1 MKSLFNSSKL
11 RALSV
16 LAVHLLLL
24 SSSQAN
30 LDVNANNLSDF
41 WEKQY
46 NNGNLFPNTFLTT
59 ADPDQDGWNNLTESY
74 TGTDPFSST
83 SPNGFVTTDLIRS
96 LTYGA
101 YTLEWPTKIGK
112 VYQVQYSQNLT
123 NWSNLGDPI
132 IATTTSHSIGVHAT
146 QPDTTVPPKL
156 FWRVTITDVDTDGDG
171 LTDAEE
177 SVIGTNPQEKNS
189 LLGIHDHWL
198 GKYFTDTLM
207 QSGLNNI
214 DLSDDQ
220 DNDGST
226 VAEEYLNGTDPHQ
239 ADAPSKQQWII
250 LHGDEEENIE
260 KQRSK
265 TQMIPAGESAILMI
279 AVASDE
285 YPYYTDPE
293 TTDDF
298 DDTIR
303 WNITIENNPSITE
316 QIHVN
321 DYHIDW
327 IVADVNQ
334 QFLPTISSPV
344 HYKLVQV
351 ITAPSDQDL
360 TITIEIAA
368 TNIGD
373 GALPSHI
380 ACGLL
385 PDQVIIPEIDE
396 QGEEID
402 GEYLVAKS
410 LKVAKWENAF
420 TGNTYAS
427 GAVIDDFISYN
438 PDRFYVKVGNGAQI
452 GISSVDV
459 ETTDHAITAYNNNAD
474 EIELRAMEDNAAV
487 ISDSIILV
495 SNDHDDDYSASG
507 AGNDDEKNDRTH
519 RTQLGGNLRVSAIT
533 INGVKH
539 QINFKLP
546 VPVRKVLEV
555 DFIRMNVAG
564 VPQLTAIQDSV
575 KFMNEY
581 YAQVGLKITGVPK
594 EIAWPVWPGRP
605 EGYIDPFDEPEG
617 RFVGPLTAEYK
628 NFIDETD
635 SDGINLYYIKIANLN
650 VMAIGLAITS
660 RQLLLEEGLDMKYT
674 KKAFI
679 FQNTSLT
686 GSTTAH
692 ELLHILA
699 HDPDKEEDHQQKFF
713 NLLAVENNS
722 STPVMWR
729 KRMDLKQ
736 EQFIYLDPNVQN
748 P

>member
-1 MKSLFNSSKL
+1 
-11 RALSV
+11 
-16 LAVHLLLL
+16 
-24 SSSQAN
+24 
-30 LDVNANNLSDF
+30 
-41 WEKQY
+41 
-46 NNGNLFPNTFLTT
+46 
-59 ADPDQDGWNNLTESY
+59 
-74 TGTDPFSST
+74 
-83 SPNGFVTTDLIRS
+83 
-96 LTYGA
+96 
-101 YTLEWPTKIGK
+101 
-112 VYQVQYSQNLT
+112 
-123 NWSNLGDPI
+123 
-132 IATTTSHSIGVHAT
+132 
-146 QPDTTVPPKL
+146 
-156 FWRVTITDVDTDGDG
+156 
-171 LTDAEE
+171 
-177 SVIGTNPQEKNS
+177 
-189 LLGIHDHWL
+189 
-198 GKYFTDTLM
+198 
-207 QSGLNNI
+207 
-214 DLSDDQ
+214 
-220 DNDGST
+220 
-226 VAEEYLNGTDPHQ
+226 
-239 ADAPSKQQWII
+239 
-250 LHGDEEENIE
+250 
-260 KQRSK
+260 
-265 TQMIPAGESAILMI
+265 
-279 AVASDE
+279 
-285 YPYYTDPE
+285 
-293 TTDDF
+293 
-298 DDTIR
+298 
-303 WNITIENNPSITE
+303 
-316 QIHVN
+316 
-321 DYHIDW
+321 
-327 IVADVNQ
+327 
-334 QFLPTISSPV
+334 
-344 HYKLVQV
+344 
-351 ITAPSDQDL
+351 
-360 TITIEIAA
+360 
-368 TNIGD
+368 
-373 GALPSHI
+373 
-380 ACGLL
+380 
-385 PDQVIIPEIDE
+385 
-396 QGEEID
+396 
-402 GEYLVAKS
+402 
-410 LKVAKWENAF
+410 
-420 TGNTYAS
+420 
-427 GAVIDDFISYN
+427 
-438 PDRFYVKVGNGAQI
+438 
-452 GISSVDV
+452 
-459 ETTDHAITAYNNNAD
+459 
-474 EIELRAMEDNAAV
+474 MEDNATV
-487 ISDSIILV
+487 ISDSMILV

-605 EGYIDPFDEPEG
+605 EGYIDRFDEPEG